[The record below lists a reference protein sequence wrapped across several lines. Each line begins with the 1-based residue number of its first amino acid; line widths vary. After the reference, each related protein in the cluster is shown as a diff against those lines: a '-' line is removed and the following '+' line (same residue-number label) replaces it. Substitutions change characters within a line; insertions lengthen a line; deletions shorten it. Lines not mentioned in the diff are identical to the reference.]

1 MCTILKTVAN
11 TIENLEKSPYSDHCE
26 EVVASLTA
34 ASLNLF
40 DEILDVIKSLR
51 QITGDKDEEHDASK
65 FGITKKMVWMAF
77 QKPEIVFLR
86 AQLEA
91 YKSNLE
97 LMLGTLEVSQRAA
110 KRR

>member
-1 MCTILKTVAN
+1 MCTILKTVTN
-11 TIENLEKSPYSDHCE
+11 TIENLEKSPYYDHCE
-26 EVVASLTA
+26 EVVASLTT

-65 FGITKKMVWMAF
+65 FGITKTMVWMAF